1 MRYCKYL
8 STENG
13 SQLGRYAF
21 VEKIDG
27 VLWAT
32 LPMQAPQEDLTS
44 RLSGTLPL
52 PSLAPGFTPTPLP
65 ELKLL
70 APVLPSKIVCVGRNY
85 RDHAA
90 ELGNEVPKEPLL
102 FLKPLSSLLGS
113 GGVIVM
119 PSISG
124 RVDYEGELGIVI
136 GRRCRNLGPD
146 EDVRPYIRGYVCVN
160 DVTAR
165 DLQKS
170 DGQWTRGKGFDTF
183 CPTGPI
189 VSDEI
194 DPCGFEDAAAQPV
207 TVITRLN
214 GAVKQQGST
223 RDLIFPIPE
232 LLRYITAF
240 LTLEPGDLIP
250 TGTPAGVGAV
260 NPGDRIQIEIDGL
273 GVLENEFAAEEQGV
287 RNRE

>member
-8 STENG
+8 SLEHSDEG
-13 SQLGRYAF
+13 AGGGAAVARYAL
-21 VEKIDG
+21 VEKRNGI
-27 VLWAT
+27 LWAT

-44 RLSGTLPL
+44 RLAGTLPL
-52 PSLAPGFTPTPLP
+52 PSLAPGFNPAPLSD
-65 ELKLL
+65 LHLL
-70 APVLPSKIVCVGRNY
+70 APVTPSKIVCVGRNY
-85 RDHAA
+85 REHAA

-102 FLKPLSSLLGS
+102 FLKPPSSLLGS
-113 GGVIVM
+113 RGVIRL
-119 PSISG
+119 PALSQ

-136 GRRCRNLGPD
+136 GRRCRSLGPD

-194 DPCGFEDAAAQPV
+194 DPCGFVDAPARPV
-207 TVITRLN
+207 TVTTRLN

-232 LLRYITAF
+232 LLRYITSF

-260 NPGDRIQIEIDGL
+260 QPGDRIQVEIDGL
-273 GVLENEFAAEEQGV
+273 GVLENEFAKE
-287 RNRE
+287 